1 MEEPFQIPI
10 GQNKKKKGLL
20 TLIHD
25 FFIVN
30 KMGGLLGLLF
40 FLSAGVFFSL
50 LVAKLGMVPGV
61 LLILMMVGIPFVLA
75 VIFNPEFGVLSFI
88 VAAYLIMFIGRMN
101 ITTFPLGTL
110 MDGMELLL
118 VLGVLIQQKVKSNWE
133 VFKGPI
139 SVIVIIW
146 ILYNFIE
153 VINPTAESKMAWVYT
168 VRSVAVIMLTFFV
181 FLHNIKTVS
190 FLKLILKVW
199 IGLSVFAA
207 LYAYKQQ
214 FIGFTSFEEEYL
226 YSDPEIAGLLFIGG
240 QWRKFSIFTDPVAFS
255 YNMVVSGLMC
265 IGLLS
270 GPFSTRNKIL
280 LGITIFLCFSSM
292 MFSGTRG
299 AYVLPPVA
307 MALYAILK
315 FNKRVMIGALVG
327 AIGFAA
333 LIFVPTSNPTIYRF
347 QTAFKP
353 SDDASFNVRK
363 INQKRIQPFIQSHP
377 LGGGLG
383 ATGTWGKRFSPNSYL
398 ANFPP
403 DSGYVR
409 VAVEAGWLGLFIFCT
424 LMFIILKVG
433 INNYYTIKDPTLKS
447 ICLAMILVAFAYHIG
462 NYPQEAI
469 VQFPSNTLF
478 YLVAAIIVVTKRIDD
493 EQQKNTSQKI
503 ASYVKG

>member
-1 MEEPFQIPI
+1 MMEESFQIPI
-10 GQNKKKKGLL
+10 GKEEKKKGFL
-20 TLIHD
+20 TLMYD
-25 FFIVN
+25 FFIIN
-30 KMGGLLGLLF
+30 KMRGPLGL
-40 FLSAGVFFSL
+40 VFFIVAAIFFSI
-50 LVAKLGMVPGV
+50 LVSKFGMVPGV
-61 LLILMMVGIPFVLA
+61 LLVLMMIGIPLVLA
-75 VIFNPEFGVLSFI
+75 IIFYPEFGVLTFLF
-88 VAAYLIMFIGRMN
+88 AAYLIMYIGRMN
-101 ITTFPLGTL
+101 IIDFPLGTL
-110 MDGMELLL
+110 MDGMEVLLI
-118 VLGVLIQQKVKSNWE
+118 LGVFIQQKIKSNW
-133 VFKGPI
+133 VLFKGPI
-139 SVIVIIW
+139 SIVILVW
-146 ILYNFIE
+146 ILFNFIQ

-181 FLHNIKTVS
+181 FLYNIRTIA

-207 LYAYKQQ
+207 LYAYKQH
-214 FIGFTSFEEEYL
+214 FIGFTSFEEAWL

-265 IGLLS
+265 VGLLT
-270 GPFSTRNKIL
+270 GPFSRRNKIL
-280 LGITIFLCFSSM
+280 LGIALFLCFTSM

-307 MALYAILK
+307 MMLYSIIK
-315 FNKRVMIGALVG
+315 FNRKVMIGALVG
-327 AIGFAA
+327 ALGFAA
-333 LIFVPTSNPTIYRF
+333 LIFVPTSNSTIYRF

-383 ATGTWGKRFSPNSYL
+383 STGMWGKRFSPNSFL

-409 VAVEAGWLGLFIFCT
+409 VAVETGWLGLLIFCT
-424 LMFIILKVG
+424 LVFIILKVG

-447 ICLAMILVAFAYHIG
+447 ICLAMILVTFAYHIG

-478 YLVAAIIVVTKRIDD
+478 YLVAAIIVITKRLDD
-493 EQQKNTSQKI
+493 DMQSNTIIPK
-503 ASYVKG
+503 

>member
-10 GQNKKKKGLL
+10 GQDKKKRRLL
-20 TLIHD
+20 NVLHD
-25 FFIVN
+25 FFLVN
-30 KMGGLLGLLF
+30 KMGGPIGLLIF
-40 FLSAGVFFSL
+40 IGAAVFFSL
-50 LVAKLGMVPGV
+50 IVAKLGMVPGV
-61 LLILMMVGIPFVLA
+61 LLVLLMVGIPFVFGI
-75 VIFNPEFGVLSFI
+75 IFYPEFGVLTFI
-88 VAAYLIMFIGRMN
+88 VAAYFIMYIGRMN
-101 ITTFPLGTL
+101 IIDFPLGTL
-110 MDGMELLL
+110 MDGMEVLL
-118 VLGVLIQQKVKSNWE
+118 VLGIFIQQKKQSNWAL
-133 VFKGPI
+133 FKGPI
-139 SVIVIIW
+139 SVIILIW
-146 ILYNFIE
+146 ILYNFVE
-153 VINPTAESKMAWVYT
+153 VINPTAESKLAWVYT

-181 FLHNIKTVS
+181 FLYNIRTIQ
-190 FLKLILKVW
+190 FLKLVLKLW
-199 IGLSVFAA
+199 LGLSVIAA

-214 FIGFTSFEEEYL
+214 FIGFTSFEEAWL

-270 GPFSTRNKIL
+270 GPFSMRTKIL
-280 LGITIFLCFSSM
+280 LGITLFLCFTSM
-292 MFSGTRG
+292 LFSGTRG

-307 MALYAILK
+307 LALYSILK

-333 LIFVPTSNPTIYRF
+333 LIFIPTTNPTIYRF

-383 ATGTWGKRFSPNSYL
+383 STGMWGKRFSPNSFL

-409 VAVEAGWLGLFIFCT
+409 VAVEAGWLGLLVFCT
-424 LMFIILKVG
+424 LMFIILKEG

-447 ICLAMILVAFAYHIG
+447 ICLAMILVAFAYHVG

-478 YLVAAIIVVTKRIDD
+478 YLVAAIIVITKRLDNV
-493 EQQKNTSQKI
+493 QQQTFTLNKISQ
-503 ASYVKG
+503 

>member
-1 MEEPFQIPI
+1 MEEPYQIPI
-10 GQNKKKKGLL
+10 GQNKKKRGVLNQL
-20 TLIHD
+20 YH
-25 FFIVN
+25 FVIVN
-30 KMGGLLGLLF
+30 KMGGPLGLLF
-40 FLSAGVFFSL
+40 FALAALFFSVV
-50 LVAKLGMVPGV
+50 VAKLGMVPGV
-61 LLILMMVGIPFVLA
+61 LLILMMIGIPTVLG
-75 VIFNPEFGVLSFI
+75 VIFYPQFGVVIFV

-101 ITTFPLGTL
+101 ITEFPLGTL

-118 VLGVLIQQKVKSNWE
+118 IIGVIIQQKQKSDWTI
-133 VFKGPI
+133 FKGPI
-139 SVIVIIW
+139 SIIIAVW

-153 VINPTAESKMAWVYT
+153 VINPTAESKMAWLYT
-168 VRSVAVIMLTFFV
+168 VRSVALIMLSFFI
-181 FLHNIKTVS
+181 FLYNIRTLK
-190 FLKLILKVW
+190 FLKLVLKIW

-214 FIGFTSFEEEYL
+214 FIGFTSFEEAWL

-255 YNMVVSGLMC
+255 YNMVVSGLLC

-270 GPFSTRNKIL
+270 GPFSRRNKIL
-280 LGITIFLCFSSM
+280 LGIALFLCFTSL

-315 FNKRVMIGALVG
+315 FNRRVMIGAIVG

-383 ATGTWGKRFSPNSYL
+383 ATGTWGKRFSPNSFL

-409 VAVEAGWLGLFIFCT
+409 VAVEAGWLGLLVFCT
-424 LMFIILKVG
+424 LMFIILKEG
-433 INNYYTIKDPTLKS
+433 INNYYSIKDPTLKS
-447 ICLAMILVAFAYHIG
+447 ICLAMVLVIFAYHIG

-478 YLVAAIIVVTKRIDD
+478 YLVAAIIVITKRLDI
-493 EQQKNTSQKI
+493 EQQSSTPQSKL
-503 ASYVKG
+503 AL

>member
-1 MEEPFQIPI
+1 MEEPYQIPI
-10 GQNKKKKGLL
+10 GQNKKKRGVLDQL
-20 TLIHD
+20 YH
-25 FFIVN
+25 FVIVN
-30 KMGGLLGLLF
+30 KMGGPLGLLF
-40 FLSAGVFFSL
+40 FALAALFFS
-50 LVAKLGMVPGV
+50 VVVSKLGMVPGV
-61 LLILMMVGIPFVLA
+61 LLILMMIGIPTVLG
-75 VIFNPEFGVLSFI
+75 VIFYPQFGVVIFV

-101 ITTFPLGTL
+101 ITEFPLGTL

-118 VLGVLIQQKVKSNWE
+118 IIGVIIQQKQKPDWTI
-133 VFKGPI
+133 FKGPI
-139 SVIVIIW
+139 SIIIAVW
-146 ILYNFIE
+146 ILYNLVE
-153 VINPTAESKMAWVYT
+153 VINPTAESKMAWLYT
-168 VRSVAVIMLTFFV
+168 VRSVALIMLSFFI
-181 FLHNIKTVS
+181 FLYNIRTLK
-190 FLKLILKVW
+190 FLKLVLKIW

-214 FIGFTSFEEEYL
+214 FIGFTSFEEAWL

-255 YNMVVSGLMC
+255 YNMVVSGLLC

-270 GPFSTRNKIL
+270 GPFSRRNKIL
-280 LGITIFLCFSSM
+280 LGIALFLCFTSL

-315 FNKRVMIGALVG
+315 FNRRVMIGAIVG

-383 ATGTWGKRFSPNSYL
+383 ATGTWGKRFSPNSFL

-409 VAVEAGWLGLFIFCT
+409 VAVEAGWLGLLVFCT
-424 LMFIILKVG
+424 LMFIILKEG
-433 INNYYTIKDPTLKS
+433 INNYYSIKDPTLKS
-447 ICLAMILVAFAYHIG
+447 ICLSMVLVIFAYHIG

-478 YLVAAIIVVTKRIDD
+478 YLVAAIIVITKRLDI
-493 EQQKNTSQKI
+493 EQQSSTPQPKL
-503 ASYVKG
+503 AL

>member
-1 MEEPFQIPI
+1 MEEPYQIPI
-10 GQNKKKKGLL
+10 GQNKKKRGVLDQL
-20 TLIHD
+20 YH
-25 FFIVN
+25 FVIVN
-30 KMGGLLGLLF
+30 KMGGPFGLLF
-40 FLSAGVFFSL
+40 FVLAALFFSVV
-50 LVAKLGMVPGV
+50 VAKLGMVPGV
-61 LLILMMVGIPFVLA
+61 LLILMMIGIPTVLG
-75 VIFNPEFGVLSFI
+75 VIFYPQFGVVIFV

-101 ITTFPLGTL
+101 ITEFPLGTL

-118 VLGVLIQQKVKSNWE
+118 IIGVIIQQKQKSDWTI
-133 VFKGPI
+133 FKGPI
-139 SVIVIIW
+139 SIIIAVW

-153 VINPTAESKMAWVYT
+153 VINPTAESKMAWLYT
-168 VRSVAVIMLTFFV
+168 VRSVALIMLSFFI
-181 FLHNIKTVS
+181 FLYNIRTLK
-190 FLKLILKVW
+190 FLKLVLKIW

-214 FIGFTSFEEEYL
+214 FIGFTSFEEAWL

-255 YNMVVSGLMC
+255 YNMVVSGLLC

-270 GPFSTRNKIL
+270 GPFSRRNKIL
-280 LGITIFLCFSSM
+280 LGIALFLCFTSL

-315 FNKRVMIGALVG
+315 FNRRVMIGAIVG

-383 ATGTWGKRFSPNSYL
+383 ATGTWGKRFSPNSFL

-409 VAVEAGWLGLFIFCT
+409 VAVEAGWLGLLVFCT
-424 LMFIILKVG
+424 LMFIILKEG
-433 INNYYTIKDPTLKS
+433 INNYYSIKDPTLKS
-447 ICLAMILVAFAYHIG
+447 ICLAMVLVIFAYHIG

-478 YLVAAIIVVTKRIDD
+478 YLVAAIIVITKRLDI
-493 EQQKNTSQKI
+493 EQQSSTPQSKL
-503 ASYVKG
+503 AL

>member
-10 GQNKKKKGLL
+10 GQDKKKRGLL
-20 TLIHD
+20 AILHD
-25 FFIVN
+25 FFLVN
-30 KMGGLLGLLF
+30 KMGGPFGLLIF
-40 FLSAGVFFSL
+40 IGAAIFFSL
-50 LVAKLGMVPGV
+50 VVAKLGMVPGV
-61 LLILMMVGIPFVLA
+61 LLILLMVGIPFVLG
-75 VIFNPEFGVLSFI
+75 VIFYPEFGVLTFI
-88 VAAYLIMFIGRMN
+88 VAAYFIMFIGRMN
-101 ITTFPLGTL
+101 IIDFPLGTL
-110 MDGMELLL
+110 MDGMELLM
-118 VLGVLIQQKVKSNWE
+118 VLGIFIQQKKQSNWAL
-133 VFKGPI
+133 FKGPI
-139 SVIVIIW
+139 SVIILIW

-153 VINPTAESKMAWVYT
+153 VINPTAESKLAWVYT
-168 VRSVAVIMLTFFV
+168 VRSVAVIMLMFFV
-181 FLHNIKTVS
+181 FLYNIRTIE
-190 FLKLILKVW
+190 FLKLILKLW
-199 IGLSVFAA
+199 LGLSVFAA

-214 FIGFTSFEEEYL
+214 FIGFTSFEEAWL

-265 IGLLS
+265 IGLLT
-270 GPFSTRNKIL
+270 GPFSRRTKIL
-280 LGITIFLCFSSM
+280 LGITLFLCFTSM
-292 MFSGTRG
+292 LFSGTRG

-307 MALYAILK
+307 LALYSILK
-315 FNKRVMIGALVG
+315 FNKQVMIGALIG

-383 ATGTWGKRFSPNSYL
+383 STGMWGKRFSPNSFL

-409 VAVEAGWLGLFIFCT
+409 VAVEAGWLGLLVFCT

-433 INNYYTIKDPTLKS
+433 INNYYSIKDPLLKS
-447 ICLAMILVAFAYHIG
+447 ICLAMILVIFAYHIG

-478 YLVAAIIVVTKRIDD
+478 YLVAAIIVITKRLDD
-493 EQQKNTSQKI
+493 EQQKKLVTQNKTQP
-503 ASYVKG
+503 

>member
-1 MEEPFQIPI
+1 MEDPFQIPI
-10 GQNKKKKGLL
+10 GNDKKKKGLL
-20 TLIHD
+20 ALIHD
-25 FFIVN
+25 FVIIN
-30 KMGGLLGLLF
+30 KMGGPLGLLF
-40 FLSAGVFFSL
+40 FLSAALFFSL
-50 LVAKLGMVPGV
+50 LVAKFGMVPGV
-61 LLILMMVGIPFVLA
+61 LLVLIIIGIPFILA

-88 VAAYLIMFIGRMN
+88 VAAYFIMFIGRMN

-118 VLGVLIQQKVKSNWE
+118 VLGVLIQQKINPNWA

-139 SVIVIIW
+139 SVLIIIW
-146 ILYNFIE
+146 ISYNFIE

-168 VRSVAVIMLTFFV
+168 VRSVAVIMLSFFV
-181 FLHNIKTVS
+181 FLHNIKTVN
-190 FLKLILKVW
+190 FLKIILKIW

-214 FIGFTSFEEEYL
+214 FIGFTSFEEDYL

-270 GPFSTRNKIL
+270 GPFSTRNKVF
-280 LGITIFLCFSSM
+280 LGIAIFLCFSSM

-299 AYVLPPVA
+299 AYVLPPIA

-315 FNKRVMIGALVG
+315 FNKRVIWGTVIGTIV
-327 AIGFAA
+327 FAA
-333 LIFVPTSNPTIYRF
+333 VIFVPTNNPTIYRF

-353 SDDASFNVRK
+353 SDDASFNVRT

-383 ATGTWGKRFSPNSYL
+383 ATGAWGKRFSPNSYL

-409 VAVEAGWLGLFIFCT
+409 VAVETGWIGLFIFCT

-493 EQQKNTSQKI
+493 EQQKNIQISKL
-503 ASYVKG
+503 